1 MCRSACQASLN
12 LYSAEKFH
20 SMTAKKKAPSTKS
33 AKAATPKSKVA
44 KPAAKKTATK
54 PAVKKATATKT
65 AAKKKVASPKV
76 AKPAAKKVS
85 TKASSQTKS
94 SGTKKAPAKKAPI
107 KKTAAKKAPSQQV
120 AKKGAPKKTVKIKA
134 KKGVKSNES
143 ESVTKKVASAI
154 LSKSNEASNE
164 RASDGLGFSIDDVR
178 NILQNRKKST
188 KKPKPIAEDKVE
200 SKKSVKNTAEKK
212 VSKVKKIQTASIDDI
227 LGFGT
232 VSVAKKPIRD
242 EKKVPKEWES
252 YYKTLKAMR
261 DSLKGSLGARSSET
275 IGASARESGELSL
288 NSSDAGTETFDRDL
302 ALSMVANDQ
311 EALEEIEDAIDRIF
325 DGSYGICQETNKP
338 IKKNRLQAVPFT
350 RFSLEGQMQYE
361 KSSRR
366 ERDSGAGAFATISD
380 STMGQDD

>member
-20 SMTAKKKAPSTKS
+20 SMTTKKKAPSTKS

-44 KPAAKKTATK
+44 KPAAKKTASK
-54 PAVKKATATKT
+54 PAVKKATATKI
-65 AAKKKVASPKV
+65 AAKKKVVSPKV

-85 TKASSQTKS
+85 TKAATQTKS
-94 SGTKKAPAKKAPI
+94 SGTKKAPIKKAR
-107 KKTAAKKAPSQQV
+107 AKKAPSQKV
-120 AKKGAPKKTVKIKA
+120 PKKGAPRKTVKTKA
-134 KKGVKSNES
+134 KEDAKSKES
-143 ESVTKKVASAI
+143 ESVTKKIASAI
-154 LSKSNEASNE
+154 LSKSNEAANE
-164 RASDGLGFSIDDVR
+164 RSSDGLGFSIDDVR

-188 KKPKPIAEDKVE
+188 KKSKPIAEDKVE
-200 SKKSVKNTAEKK
+200 SKKSVKKAAEKK
-212 VSKVKKIQTASIDDI
+212 VSKVKKIQTASINDI

-232 VSVAKKPIRD
+232 VSVAKRPVRD

-252 YYKTLKAMR
+252 YYQILMSMR
-261 DSLKGSLGARSSET
+261 NSLKGSLGERSSET

-361 KSSRR
+361 QSSRR